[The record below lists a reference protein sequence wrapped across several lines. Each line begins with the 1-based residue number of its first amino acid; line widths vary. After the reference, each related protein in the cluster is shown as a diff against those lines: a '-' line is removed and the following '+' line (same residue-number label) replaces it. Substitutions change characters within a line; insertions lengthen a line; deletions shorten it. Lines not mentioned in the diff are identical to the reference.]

1 MFQALYVLASFT
13 VLSNFGGKTLLY
25 LANLGSLMLL
35 LQVLFMRYNVVIG
48 GQLISKSER
57 GFVTFHW
64 ELLGSEGIL
73 TQVIIF
79 SGPFIAYYI
88 ISRFIPVF
96 GESKQKP
103 NRG

>member
-1 MFQALYVLASFT
+1 